1 MDILSILGFILAV
14 GLVGFGM
21 TFDQEAMKLVFTNL
35 KAFVDIP
42 SIAITVGGTI
52 GVMMISF
59 PAGAFKKI
67 GEPPKDYCEALSV

>member
-42 SIAITVGGTI
+42 SIAITVG
-52 GVMMISF
+52 
-59 PAGAFKKI
+59 
-67 GEPPKDYCEALSV
+67 